1 MDIRTPCVTE
11 ADVDVDAWEIN
22 VSTLEDLTLS
32 ADVAML
38 VLQ

>member
-1 MDIRTPCVTE
+1 MDIRSPCVTE
-11 ADVDVDAWEIN
+11 ADVDAWEIN